1 MVVITTHPMK
11 KQSTYSGDSE
21 REKKKKSW
29 RGTKRLFR
37 NNSVEVEDED
47 SWDFGTIKQAPPQ
60 IQKPSLQ
67 MHHSPSQ
74 YSTTNGFTN
83 EKYQSSSP
91 SQSPSNHQ
99 LPRTVS
105 KNQVNPQ
112 PQHQSPPT
120 TTTSR
125 VNELTVSVKRKR
137 GKRLRI

>member
-1 MVVITTHPMK
+1 MF
-11 KQSTYSGDSE
+11 
-21 REKKKKSW
+21 W
-29 RGTKRLFR
+29 

-60 IQKPSLQ
+60 VQKPSLQ

-74 YSTTNGFTN
+74 YSTNGFTN
-83 EKYQSSSP
+83 EKYQSSPP
-91 SQSPSNHQ
+91 SQSPSNYQ

-120 TTTSR
+120 SR
-125 VNELTVSVKRKR
+125 VNELTVSVKKT
-137 GKRLRI
+137 GKTVEIQVHMLIEMVVGKNAKYWF